1 MKRMLKI
8 NYNITTLAPVTFAE
22 KSGDNVLFATK
33 RYVPGSAV
41 RGALAATYIKE
52 NNLKAAHLD
61 DTFNDLFL
69 SGKVRFLPA
78 YPKCE
83 GINKEACV
91 IPLSLMASKDGKSIK
106 DFAWDNTPIPG
117 YKKLSGFAVID
128 HTEQKLY
135 ETSTNIQIEFHMSR
149 CSEGE
154 RSTGSSKVGN
164 VYNYEYLEPYQEFI
178 GSIIVDDENKEL
190 VDSLLPMLN
199 EKLYLG
205 RSKNTQYGICKFS
218 VLDMGKV
225 DDVIIN
231 DVEKVYLYAH
241 TSYIP
246 FKDWQRVD
254 VIAQDLEGE
263 LNSALKERGIA
274 GKVRVVKEKVYAV
287 VESIDGYVGVWNM
300 KRERKNAIAA
310 GSLIG
315 INLKNFDDE
324 AKACLQAILYAGMGD
339 RTVEG
344 FGQFRLWNPMVNI
357 SKGNVVE
364 EAGLRANLNK
374 VVVERACAII
384 QKRILQEVHKK
395 AKEDADAIC
404 RKQSRRIADA
414 KGTLKRLESLMD
426 SVLTKSD
433 IQTKI
438 ADEFR
443 QIAMQNLR
451 ELHIADSN
459 MWDCLLENNNAT
471 MPYAGINWGKKLE
484 LDEAVQASLEKDL
497 GKNALRL
504 SDDIIFKEYWL
515 WFTRFSA
522 KYKKVE
528 GSSMKDVIVNTMKK
542 GE

>member
-8 NYNITTLAPVTFAE
+8 NYNITTLAPITFAE
-22 KSGDNVLFATK
+22 KSGDYVLFATK

-41 RGALAATYIKE
+41 RGALATSYIKE
-52 NNLKAAHLD
+52 HKLEDAHLD
-61 DTFNDLFL
+61 DTFNELFL

-78 YPKCE
+78 YPKCA

-117 YKKLSGFAVID
+117 YKKLSGFTVID
-128 HTEQKLY
+128 HAEQKLY

-178 GSIIVDDENKEL
+178 GSIIVDDINKEL

-199 EKLYLG
+199 EKLHLG
-205 RSKNTQYGICKFS
+205 RSKNTQYGTCKFS
-218 VLDMGKV
+218 VLDMGRV

-231 DVEKVYLYAH
+231 DTEKVYLYAH

-254 VIAQDLEGE
+254 VIAQDLEEE
-263 LNSALKERGIA
+263 LNAALNERGIA
-274 GKVRVVKEKVYAV
+274 GTVQVVKEKVYAV
-287 VESIDGYVGVWNM
+287 VEAIDGYVGVWNM

-315 INLKNFDDE
+315 IKLKDFDDE
-324 AKACLQAILYAGMGD
+324 AKACLQEILYTGMGD

-344 FGQFRLWNPMVNI
+344 FGQFRLWNPMEEI
-357 SKGNVVE
+357 SKGNVLS
-364 EAGLRANLNK
+364 EAVLGGTLNK
-374 VVVERACAII
+374 AVVERACTII

-404 RKQSRRIADA
+404 RKQSEKIADA
-414 KGTLKRLESLMD
+414 KGTLKRLESVMD
-426 SVLTKSD
+426 SVLTKID

-443 QIAMQNLR
+443 QVAMQNLR
-451 ELHIADSN
+451 DLHIAGSN
-459 MWDCLLENNNAT
+459 MWECLLENNNAT
-471 MPYAGINWGKKLE
+471 MPYAGINWGI
-484 LDEAVQASLEKDL
+484 DEAVQVSLEKDL
-497 GKNALRL
+497 GKNVLRL

-515 WFTRFSA
+515 WFARFSA
-522 KYKKVE
+522 KYKKAE
-528 GSSMKDVIVNTMKK
+528 DSSMKDAFEDNMRK